1 MSVRQDAEH
10 DSYDVVVVGSG
21 LGGLTAAALLAH
33 WGRRVLV
40 VERHDRIGGYAHA
53 FARRRHRFDSAVHLI
68 AGGPPVTV
76 GNPGIVPVLLD
87 LLGVADRLEFH
98 RLDPF
103 YRAVFPDFQLDVPAG
118 PGFLDAHVERFPAE
132 RVGLRRMQRL
142 STLLTREVQRL
153 PADLPTS
160 ELLESSFP
168 LLHRYRQAT
177 VSDVLDEHLR
187 DPRLKA
193 ALTALWPYLG
203 VPPSAVAFDMWA
215 PMLTTYLEFGV
226 YYCAGSFQRLV
237 DALGA
242 SVTEHGGE
250 VMVRTTVRRIL
261 VERDRVTGVVLDN
274 GQRVTAPVVVSNADP
289 LQTCEE
295 LVGTANVDG
304 GYLGRLRSM
313 RCSLSAAVLY
323 LATDMDLDKEG
334 MAHET
339 FMFDSWDHDATY
351 AGILGG
357 AVPALTVSV
366 PTLSDPS
373 LTRDG
378 LHLVTAV
385 ALLPY
390 DAVTSWRHNKPTYER
405 LIMDRL
411 EELVPGI
418 GRRTIL
424 AEGGTPRTMERYT
437 LNLRGA
443 IYGWE
448 HTPDQSTTDRLPH
461 RTPIEGLYLSG
472 HWTQPGGGVLSVISS
487 GVQTAEILTGA
498 SVLERPRP
506 VPFFAS
512 LAG

>member
-1 MSVRQDAEH
+1 MSVRQDAER
-10 DSYDVVVVGSG
+10 DSYDVVVIGSG
-21 LGGLTAAALLAH
+21 LGGLTAAALLAR

-53 FARRRHRFDSAVHLI
+53 FTRRRHRFDSAVHLV
-68 AGGPPVTV
+68 AGGPPVTA

-103 YRAVFPDFQLDVPAG
+103 YRVVLPGFQLDVPAG
-118 PGFLDAHVERFPAE
+118 PDFLDAHAARFPAE

-142 STLLTREVQRL
+142 STLLTREAQRL
-153 PADLPTS
+153 PPDLPTA
-160 ELLESSFP
+160 ELHGGDFP
-168 LLHRYRQAT
+168 LLSRYRRAT
-177 VSDVLDEHLR
+177 VSDVLDEHLS
-187 DPRLKA
+187 DARLKT

-203 VPPSAVAFDMWA
+203 VPPSVLAFDVWSLMI
-215 PMLTTYLEFGV
+215 TTYLEFGA

-237 DALGA
+237 DAFGA
-242 SVTEHGGE
+242 GVTDNGGE
-250 VMVRTTVRRIL
+250 VMVRTAARRIL
-261 VERDRVTGVVLDN
+261 VERGRVTGVVLDN
-274 GQRVTAPVVVSNADP
+274 GQRVTAQAVVSNADP

-295 LVGTANVDG
+295 LVGTENVDG
-304 GYLGRLRSM
+304 GYLALLRSM

-323 LATDMDLDKEG
+323 LATGMDLGRAG

-339 FMFDSWDHDATY
+339 FVFDGWDHDATY
-351 AGILGG
+351 AGMLTG

-373 LTRDG
+373 LSRDG
-378 LHLVTAV
+378 MHLVTAV

-390 DAVTSWRHNKPTYER
+390 DAVASWRHSKPRYER

-418 GRRTIL
+418 GSGAAL

-448 HTPDQSTTDRLPH
+448 HAPDQTGTGRLPH
-461 RTPIEGLYLSG
+461 RTPVEGLYLSG

-487 GVQTAEILTGA
+487 GVQTAEMLTGA

-506 VPFFAS
+506 VSFFAGA
-512 LAG
+512 AG